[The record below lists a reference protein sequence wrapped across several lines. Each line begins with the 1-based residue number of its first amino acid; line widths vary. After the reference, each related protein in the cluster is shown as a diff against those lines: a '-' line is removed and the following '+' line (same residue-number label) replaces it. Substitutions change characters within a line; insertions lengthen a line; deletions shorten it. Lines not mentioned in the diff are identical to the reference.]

1 MLKVMKSNHYAQT
14 ALIPMLSGFNPADD
28 LYPEGEGTFSIKVK
42 EAVNI
47 LK

>member
-1 MLKVMKSNHYAQT
+1 
-14 ALIPMLSGFNPADD
+14 MLSGFNPADD

-47 LK
+47 LKLIKKKLLSIV